1 MGRSFLLRFLLGLA
15 VGDRYEELKE
25 DPALWGEGFQV
36 VSLPCRQRES
46 FDFHR
51 CCASHSIDSSQLE
64 GCFRTQSA
72 GGIKYAQEHCCND
85 REAVLMANSLNMN
98 FLHFAEC
105 LSNCTCINQ
114 DLPPDCGCER
124 RYVSRALQ
132 VAPLPSEWRSEFS
145 AWLLGRRPLLDAD
158 WKRNT
163 SLRWC
168 HQENLRHAARVLEH
182 LLGSPQM
189 AVAPEVGQ
197 RFEGPHQR
205 IPLAHA
211 FHQRIAR
218 MQKRRNAAE
227 VRRLFRPAVLQSA
240 TPREAG
246 SVHVAMIASIGQPVY
261 GRQALATIRSALF
274 HAHLLP
280 LHFHIFVD
288 TAGQEDVAHVLAEVL
303 EPELL
308 ARASAVD
315 YYGPKHLKRIW
326 PLLRRHVPLGCM
338 AGEHLSGWSGV
349 YGAPGWM
356 RLFAEEVFAGQEIDH
371 LIWVDAGDFVF
382 FSDPATLLHEHIRV
396 TEMKP
401 GTVATHPKGSPWA
414 LQVFSF
420 KLMRQAQWTKV
431 VSKLIRVEWQ
441 TNRTGPA
448 GGSREALCFMGEGM
462 FMILL
467 SQHHPELFGTI
478 SQEWAHEPR
487 LPFFTGNLMMPWYL
501 GGFSDAPEI
510 WFNREHP
517 GLVDFTEAFTFCP
530 TFDEIMIHNLAVS
543 PMTYP
548 IFVVEV
554 AQVLHRARLEFEYMA
569 MDGAYAEAPAFGR
582 QVYRCGKPVL
592 GMHLIRQF
600 HVDVPWSIRLLDF
613 WSKAQGLWGPKRSV
627 KRDLPRRLDI
637 VE

>member
-1 MGRSFLLRFLLGLA
+1 MG
-15 VGDRYEELKE
+15 
-25 DPALWGEGFQV
+25 
-36 VSLPCRQRES
+36 
-46 FDFHR
+46 
-51 CCASHSIDSSQLE
+51 
-64 GCFRTQSA
+64 
-72 GGIKYAQEHCCND
+72 
-85 REAVLMANSLNMN
+85 
-98 FLHFAEC
+98 
-105 LSNCTCINQ
+105 LST
-114 DLPPDCGCER
+114 
-124 RYVSRALQ
+124 
-132 VAPLPSEWRSEFS
+132 
-145 AWLLGRRPLLDAD
+145 
-158 WKRNT
+158 
-163 SLRWC
+163 
-168 HQENLRHAARVLEH
+168 
-182 LLGSPQM
+182 
-189 AVAPEVGQ
+189 
-197 RFEGPHQR
+197 
-205 IPLAHA
+205 IPLD
-211 FHQRIAR
+211 
-218 MQKRRNAAE
+218 
-227 VRRLFRPAVLQSA
+227 
-240 TPREAG
+240 
-246 SVHVAMIASIGQPVY
+246 
-261 GRQALATIRSALF
+261 
-274 HAHLLP
+274 P
-280 LHFHIFVD
+280 L
-288 TAGQEDVAHVLAEVL
+288 
-303 EPELL
+303 
-308 ARASAVD
+308 
-315 YYGPKHLKRIW
+315 
-326 PLLRRHVPLGCM
+326 VP
-338 AGEHLSGWSGV
+338 
-349 YGAPGWM
+349 
-356 RLFAEEVFAGQEIDH
+356 Q
-371 LIWVDAGDFVF
+371 
-382 FSDPATLLHEHIRV
+382 
-396 TEMKP
+396 
-401 GTVATHPKGSPWA
+401 
-414 LQVFSF
+414 
-420 KLMRQAQWTKV
+420 V